1 MDKAPIRTVQTLF
14 CPALL
19 CYDSTSL
26 YYFHIFPIIDKIYAL
41 FHYLINTLSGLPSLT
56 KVKEKAQSQPNNI
69 KGSGKPQY
77 VLRKQEKAVNIKWFH
92 VKHCALHL
100 LVRHAPAP
108 RFSPASNPPH
118 AYNPP
123 FRETV
128 KKSARKCRKGS
139 RKACT
144 AKKKEEHGGRSKR
157 EKVWSFSVKTQ

>member
-19 CYDSTSL
+19 CYGSTSL

-100 LVRHAPAP
+100 HSPPRPRPALFARLQP
-108 RFSPASNPPH
+108 TPCL
-118 AYNPP
+118 YPP

-157 EKVWSFSVKTQ
+157 EGVELSAKTQ